1 MSRAPLPHLSS
12 CSPSW
17 LEKMSP
23 VPSTY
28 PETPFF
34 RVPAV
39 YLIRQGFSGWAQKHM
54 RLMAHPHVE
63 SIYYRLLDEAFII
76 CDIFPLHTPYTTR
89 DGCRCCT
96 HDGYHPGSRKEHK
109 PYLPLSQPPTG
120 SPAT

>member
-1 MSRAPLPHLSS
+1 MKVKKVLECMFRAPLPHLSS

-28 PETPFF
+28 PETPSF
-34 RVPAV
+34 RVPVA

-54 RLMAHPHVE
+54 RLMARPRAE

-76 CDIFPLHTPYTTR
+76 CDIFPLFTVLTLTAHSL
-89 DGCRCCT
+89 
-96 HDGYHPGSRKEHK
+96 HHPRW
-109 PYLPLSQPPTG
+109 LWVLQT
-120 SPAT
+120 